1 VAQTQIPSPISTE
14 KGQRSVQ
21 APFMVR
27 WLPAWQTP
35 TWFTGQSWR
44 NAVRHQPIAMV
55 CRDTIIANLVSS
67 PWQIVSK
74 NQAVDVSSEEIRY
87 YTDKIENLDGG
98 FDIHIDLV
106 MQDALDLPFGG
117 ASEVGRENDD
127 PEGKLMWALHM
138 DGATLFPTYNSD
150 WPAGQL
156 VPDVSPL
163 LPVYFPKHA
172 ISRTYYSPRPE
183 INRKGWGMAP
193 PEKIY
198 LALELLSRGDRYYA
212 NLLLDTPETGVLD
225 LGDISSETAEEWLKS
240 WRELLVGIDSLKV
253 PILYEHTSPAKFIP
267 FGRSPIELA
276 YSNTT
281 LRYMQIITAGY
292 GLSLADIGIIEGD
305 VGSLAGAI
313 RQERRSLRTGIGEAR
328 RKVSAYVTRMLPE
341 YLMHAWVERDD
352 EILAAKGRA
361 RLANS
366 MAMSNLTG
374 GKQILTPEDA
384 QQQLIADGLLT
395 VSITP
400 VSEFEPEPKSE
411 IVNPLLLPPHP
422 VANEMQKP
430 VPASSG
436 GEGEINARAMF
447 VVDSN
452 ESRFRRLSNIV
463 RRNISTFIEK
473 AQSAL
478 DKDEVPL
485 FHAELSKFLNHEP
498 SEFDALD
505 LPVAV
510 RSSTKDAL
518 RKDLAVDGWWKVDL
532 SSDRLNAIPFYQRA
546 KLEAT
551 IAMADVLYESGNKV
565 DRAGMLEMSD
575 IVGAEIDKIG
585 AYLETKTADVHRS
598 TVELLVGCA
607 LRAAADTML
616 DDSMPIVMRGLFT
629 EGFKELAKTTQTDVV
644 DQIYSTIVENLTREN
659 RNGAT
664 NK

>member
-1 VAQTQIPSPISTE
+1 MAQTQIPSPVNTE
-14 KGQRSVQ
+14 KNQRSVQ
-21 APFMVR
+21 APYMLR
-27 WLPAWQTP
+27 WVPAWQTP
-35 TWFTGQSWR
+35 TWFTGQAWR
-44 NAVRHQPIAMV
+44 NSVRRQPIAMV

-74 NQAVDVSSEEIRY
+74 DQSVDVSSEEIQY

-98 FDIHIDLV
+98 LDIHIDLV

-127 PEGKLMWALHM
+127 PEGKLSWVLHI

-150 WPAGQL
+150 WPVGQL

-163 LPVYFPKHA
+163 LPIYFPKHA
-172 ISRTYYSPRPE
+172 VSRIYYSPRTE

-198 LALELLSRGDRYYA
+198 LALELLSRGDKYYA

-225 LGDISSETAEEWLKS
+225 LGDISQETAELWLKS
-240 WRELLVGIDSLKV
+240 WRELLIGTDALKV
-253 PILYEHTSPAKFIP
+253 PVLYEHTSPAKFIP
-267 FGRSPIELA
+267 FGRSPVELS

-328 RKVSAYVTRMLPE
+328 RKVAAYITRMLPK
-341 YLMHAWVERDD
+341 YLKFEWVERDD

-374 GKQILTPEDA
+374 GKQILSPEDA

-400 VSEFEPEPKSE
+400 VSEFEPEPKPE
-411 IVNPLLLPPHP
+411 VVNPLLLPPHP

-447 VVDSN
+447 AVDAS
-452 ESRFRRLSNIV
+452 ESRFRRLANITRSHLSSFV
-463 RRNISTFIEK
+463 SK
-473 AQSAL
+473 AQDAL
-478 DKDEVPL
+478 DEDEIPL
-485 FHAELSKFLNHEP
+485 FRAEFAKFLKYEP
-498 SEFDALD
+498 SEFDALS

-510 RSSTKDAL
+510 RSSTEESL
-518 RKDLAVDGWWKVDL
+518 RKDLAIDGWWKISLD
-532 SSDRLNAIPFYQRA
+532 SEGLNAMPFYQRA

-551 IAMADVLYESGNKV
+551 VAMADVLYESGSKV
-565 DRAGMLEMSD
+565 DRAAMLEMSD
-575 IVGAEIDKIG
+575 IVGIEIDKISE
-585 AYLETKTADVHRS
+585 YFKSKTADVQRS
-598 TVELLVGCA
+598 TLELLVRCA
-607 LRAAADTML
+607 LRAAAMTML
-616 DDSMPIVMRGLFT
+616 GSDMPTVMKSLFAK
-629 EGFKELAKTTQTDVV
+629 EFKELAETTQTDVV
-644 DQIYSTIVENLTREN
+644 NQIYSTIVENLTREN
-659 RNGAT
+659 RNGNT